1 MNAFKC
7 EINLKKKK
15 VMQCLKLN
23 EQKERFYSFDRFKH

>member
-7 EINLKKKK
+7 EINLKKK

-23 EQKERFYSFDRFKH
+23 EQKEPFYSFDWFKH